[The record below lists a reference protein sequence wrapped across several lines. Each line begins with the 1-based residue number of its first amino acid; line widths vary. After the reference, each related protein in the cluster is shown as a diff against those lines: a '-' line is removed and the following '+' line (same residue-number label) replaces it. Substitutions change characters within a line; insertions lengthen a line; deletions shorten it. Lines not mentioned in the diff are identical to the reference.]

1 MKKTQHGFTLIE
13 LMIVIVIISVLA
25 GIALPA
31 YQSYLTK
38 SRRGDAQGALN
49 NFANVMERYYTE
61 NYTYEGAAAG
71 GADTG
76 APTIFPTQSPL
87 DGSKKYYNL
96 SIQAA
101 DATTFTLRATPLA
114 GAQGSD
120 GYLEL
125 TSTGRRLWDR
135 NNDGDTDDADEDHW

>member
-13 LMIVIVIISVLA
+13 LMIVIVIISILA

-31 YQSYLTK
+31 YQNYLTK

-76 APTIFPTQSPL
+76 APAIFSTTAPL
-87 DGSKKYYNL
+87 DGNSVYYNL
-96 SIQAA
+96 TIQAA
-101 DATTFTLRATPLA
+101 DATTFTLRATPVNAQA
-114 GAQGSD
+114 GN

-125 TSTGRRLWDR
+125 TSTGLRRWDR
-135 NNDGDTDDADEDHW
+135 NNDGDTGDADEDHW